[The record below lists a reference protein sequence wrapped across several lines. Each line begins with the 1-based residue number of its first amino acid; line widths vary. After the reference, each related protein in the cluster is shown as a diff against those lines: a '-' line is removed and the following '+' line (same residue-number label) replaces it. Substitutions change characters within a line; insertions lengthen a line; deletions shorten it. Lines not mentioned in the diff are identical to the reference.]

1 MSILIVADSPG
12 RLGNLLHSYFYL
24 TAWSLH
30 TGNAIYNPNFRT
42 IAPHL
47 SNPNSSTKL
56 LFRPT
61 VFPHNRSIPFLSN
74 VTVHFHAYTFLAVN
88 YLARL
93 AHRFRLTSI
102 ISLFFF
108 YHQRD
113 DTSVQDISGHPLST
127 STEPITIYTGWLFKS
142 DQLYTQYRD
151 ILFLFYLPSCDVR
164 HAATKLFLRASAEHS
179 SSTVVAVHIRRGDYK
194 TFNNGCYFYDLNVYK
209 SAMSVICD
217 HLRGDVT
224 FLIFSDEPLS
234 LSSFADFQ
242 VVISNNKPIIDMYAM
257 SLCAGLVGPP
267 STFSSFAMKM
277 WGNGNIEPLISAN
290 ADISSRFIS
299 RLKELS

>member
-12 RLGNLLHSYFYL
+12 RLGNLLHAYFYL

-42 IAPHL
+42 VARHL

-56 LFRPT
+56 LFRPAF
-61 VFPHNRSIPFLSN
+61 FPKTRSISFLSN
-74 VTVHFHAYTFLAVN
+74 VTLHLHASVFFAVK

-93 AHRFRLTSI
+93 AHRFHLTSFKP
-102 ISLFFF
+102 LFFF

-113 DTSVQDISGHPLST
+113 DTSVQDISSHPLST
-127 STEPITIYTGWLFKS
+127 STQTFTIYTGWLFKS
-142 DQLYTQYRD
+142 DQLYMQYKD
-151 ILFLFYLPSCDVR
+151 ILFLFFLPSSNVR
-164 HAATKLFLRASAEHS
+164 HAAIQLFLKASAEHS
-179 SSTVVAVHIRRGDYK
+179 SGTVVAIHIRRGDYK
-194 TFNNGCYFYDLNVYK
+194 TFNNGCYYYDLNVYK
-209 SAMSVICD
+209 AAMSVIRD

-224 FLIFSDEPLS
+224 FLIFSDEA
-234 LSSFADFQ
+234 LSSSSFGNFN
-242 VVISNNKPIIDMYAM
+242 VIISNNIPIIDMYTM

-277 WGNGNIEPLISAN
+277 WGNGNIHPLISSSN
-290 ADISSRFIS
+290 DIPSRFLS
-299 RLKELS
+299 RLTESL